1 MSGLKKKVEIEEQKT
16 PFLGQPV
23 LGEDFWKLR
32 SCPYYFSFPFLY
44 RCLILEGTTLQREA
58 AGGVTMSTIGAE
70 SIRDEEAAPGQAAV
84 TVRGGADGKTV
95 TMSVPG
101 GEASGRK
108 TQIRPTHLFVY
119 STKIYQIQP
128 K

>member
-1 MSGLKKKVEIEEQKT
+1 
-16 PFLGQPV
+16 
-23 LGEDFWKLR
+23 
-32 SCPYYFSFPFLY
+32 
-44 RCLILEGTTLQREA
+44 
-58 AGGVTMSTIGAE
+58 MSTIGAE

-84 TVRGGADGKTV
+84 TVRGGGDGKTV

-119 STKIYQIQP
+119 STKIYQFHP